1 MDRQDIQ
8 TRRAENQVWNGSGAY
23 DTKPELLVFDGGG
36 DADLYGNTVLGLAG
50 RYYRFDLFRPLLNDF
65 HRSVQEGLYTDVFF
79 LVLEGAVFRRG
90 AQERPIL
97 PDLRAAYART
107 LLRDTPPAE
116 GMTDGALRRAWAQ
129 QVLGQPCDKALAPV
143 LADIA
148 APLKPT
154 EAELIRRTEEILYTH
169 FRRARRSATDRQ
181 WAAWVGR
188 KRDASGGVRFVRPN
202 GLRALSRNTSGGAG
216 GLQKPTLL
224 SFLQGRTPEPILRR
238 YVEDCFGVSLL
249 TPSQLADMERALCT
263 GVHKN
268 CRLHVTDGT
277 PPQRPPSPEAAWD
290 AEQFRRQREKN
301 RAYYQ
306 SQLSQNRL
314 TIARLTQK
322 LHNTLL
328 LKQEDDGGLC
338 RAGALC
344 PALAWRAAALDDERV
359 FTRRQPGDPG
369 ELTVDILLDGSAS
382 QNQQQEKLAAQA
394 YIIVE
399 SLTRCHIPV
408 RVTAFCSVSG
418 CTVLRILRDYD
429 QRGRNDAI
437 FDYVAAGWNR
447 DGLALRAMGWL
458 MRRSRSDHR
467 LLIILSD
474 ASPNDD
480 QRIPIGALPLGGYVY
495 SGKRGIQDT
504 ATEAGLLR
512 RQGITPVCVFTGSDL
527 ELEGGRKI
535 YGKALT
541 RIPTIGWF
549 ADAVSKLIQGQIR
562 QL

>member
-1 MDRQDIQ
+1 M
-8 TRRAENQVWNGSGAY
+8 
-23 DTKPELLVFDGGG
+23 
-36 DADLYGNTVLGLAG
+36 
-50 RYYRFDLFRPLLNDF
+50 
-65 HRSVQEGLYTDVFF
+65 
-79 LVLEGAVFRRG
+79 
-90 AQERPIL
+90 
-97 PDLRAAYART
+97 
-107 LLRDTPPAE
+107 
-116 GMTDGALRRAWAQ
+116 
-129 QVLGQPCDKALAPV
+129 
-143 LADIA
+143 
-148 APLKPT
+148 
-154 EAELIRRTEEILYTH
+154 
-169 FRRARRSATDRQ
+169 
-181 WAAWVGR
+181 
-188 KRDASGGVRFVRPN
+188 
-202 GLRALSRNTSGGAG
+202 
-216 GLQKPTLL
+216 
-224 SFLQGRTPEPILRR
+224 
-238 YVEDCFGVSLL
+238 EDCFGVSLL

-429 QRGRNDAI
+429 HPEQNNRVM
-437 FDYVAAGWNR
+437 DYVSAGWNR
-447 DGLALRAMGWL
+447 DGLALRAMGRL
-458 MRRSRSDHR
+458 MRQTAGEKR
-467 LLIILSD
+467 LLLVLSD

-480 QRIPIGALPLGGYVY
+480 QRIPGGLGGHAYT
-495 SGKRGIQDT
+495 GKRGVDDT
-504 ATEAGLLR
+504 AAEAADLR
-512 RQGITPVCVFTGSDL
+512 LHGVTPVCLFSGSDR
-527 ELEGGRKI
+527 EAPDARRI
-535 YGKALT
+535 YGAAMERLPSVGWLADTVT
-541 RIPTIGWF
+541 R
-549 ADAVSKLIQGQIR
+549 LIQGQIR
-562 QL
+562 KG

>member
-23 DTKPELLVFDGGG
+23 DAKPELLVFDGGG

-79 LVLEGAVFRRG
+79 FVLENAVFRRG

-97 PDLRAAYART
+97 PDLRAAYARM

-154 EAELIRRTEEILYTH
+154 EAELIRRTEEILYAH

-202 GLRALSRNTSGGAG
+202 GLRALSRGTGGAG

-249 TPSQLADMERALCT
+249 TPSQLTDMECALCT

-277 PPQRPPSPEAAWD
+277 PPQRSPGPEAAWD

-344 PALAWRAAALDDERV
+344 PVLAWRAAALDDERV

-382 QNQQQEKLAAQA
+382 QNQQQEKLAAQV

-399 SLTRCHIPV
+399 S
-408 RVTAFCSVSG
+408 
-418 CTVLRILRDYD
+418 
-429 QRGRNDAI
+429 
-437 FDYVAAGWNR
+437 
-447 DGLALRAMGWL
+447 
-458 MRRSRSDHR
+458 
-467 LLIILSD
+467 
-474 ASPNDD
+474 
-480 QRIPIGALPLGGYVY
+480 
-495 SGKRGIQDT
+495 
-504 ATEAGLLR
+504 
-512 RQGITPVCVFTGSDL
+512 
-527 ELEGGRKI
+527 
-535 YGKALT
+535 
-541 RIPTIGWF
+541 
-549 ADAVSKLIQGQIR
+549 
-562 QL
+562 

>member
-79 LVLEGAVFRRG
+79 LVLENAVFRRG

-116 GMTDGALRRAWAQ
+116 GVTDGALRRAWAQ
-129 QVLGQPCDKALAPV
+129 QVLGQPCDKALVPV

-202 GLRALSRNTSGGAG
+202 GLRALSRGTGGAG

-338 RAGALC
+338 RAGTLC

-399 SLTRCHIPV
+399 SLTRCRIPV

-418 CTVLRILRDYD
+418 CTVLRTGRPRLHR
-429 QRGRNDAI
+429 QAGRGRHGGGGRRPAAPRRHARVPVLRQRPGSAGRPAYLRRSHGAI
-437 FDYVAAGWNR
+437 ALR
-447 DGLALRAMGWL
+447 GLAGGHRHPPHPGADTEGVKCVQ
-458 MRRSRSDHR
+458 RR
-467 LLIILSD
+467 
-474 ASPNDD
+474 P
-480 QRIPIGALPLGGYVY
+480 
-495 SGKRGIQDT
+495 
-504 ATEAGLLR
+504 
-512 RQGITPVCVFTGSDL
+512 
-527 ELEGGRKI
+527 
-535 YGKALT
+535 
-541 RIPTIGWF
+541 
-549 ADAVSKLIQGQIR
+549 
-562 QL
+562 

>member
-79 LVLEGAVFRRG
+79 LVLENAVFRRG

-97 PDLRAAYART
+97 PALRAAYART

-129 QVLGQPCDKALAPV
+129 QVLGQPCDKALVPV
-143 LADIA
+143 
-148 APLKPT
+148 
-154 EAELIRRTEEILYTH
+154 
-169 FRRARRSATDRQ
+169 
-181 WAAWVGR
+181 
-188 KRDASGGVRFVRPN
+188 
-202 GLRALSRNTSGGAG
+202 
-216 GLQKPTLL
+216 
-224 SFLQGRTPEPILRR
+224 
-238 YVEDCFGVSLL
+238 
-249 TPSQLADMERALCT
+249 LADMERALCT

-429 QRGRNDAI
+429 HPEQNDRVM
-437 FDYVAAGWNR
+437 DYVSAGWNR
-447 DGLALRAMGWL
+447 DGLALRAMGRL
-458 MRRSRSDHR
+458 MRQTAGEKR
-467 LLIILSD
+467 LLLVLSD

-480 QRIPIGALPLGGYVY
+480 QRIPGGLGGHAYT
-495 SGKRGIQDT
+495 GKRGVDDT
-504 ATEAGLLR
+504 AAEAAALR
-512 RQGITPVCVFTGSDL
+512 LHGVTPVCLFSGSDR
-527 ELEGGRKI
+527 EAPDARRI
-535 YGKALT
+535 YGAAMERLPSVGWLADTVT
-541 RIPTIGWF
+541 R
-549 ADAVSKLIQGQIR
+549 LIKGQIR
-562 QL
+562 KG

>member
-129 QVLGQPCDKALAPV
+129 QVLGQPCDKALVPV

-429 QRGRNDAI
+429 QTGKNDAI

-458 MRRSRSDHR
+458 MRRGRADHR
-467 LLIILSD
+467 LLIVLSD

-495 SGKRGIQDT
+495 SGKRGVEDT
-504 ATEAGLLR
+504 AAEAGVLR
-512 RQGITPVCVFTGSDL
+512 QQGVTPVCVFTGSDL
-527 ELEGGRKI
+527 ELESGRKI

>member
-79 LVLEGAVFRRG
+79 FVLENAVFRRG

-116 GMTDGALRRAWAQ
+116 GMTDGAAPRVAQ
-129 QVLGQPCDKALAPV
+129 QVLGQPYDKALVPV

-202 GLRALSRNTSGGAG
+202 GLRALSRGTGGAG

-263 GVHKN
+263 GVHRN

-277 PPQRPPSPEAAWD
+277 PPQRPSQPGGRVGCGAVPPPAGEEPRLLPVAAVPEPADHRPPDPEAA
-290 AEQFRRQREKN
+290 Q
-301 RAYYQ
+301 
-306 SQLSQNRL
+306 
-314 TIARLTQK
+314 
-322 LHNTLL
+322 HP
-328 LKQEDDGGLC
+328 
-338 RAGALC
+338 
-344 PALAWRAAALDDERV
+344 PA
-359 FTRRQPGDPG
+359 
-369 ELTVDILLDGSAS
+369 
-382 QNQQQEKLAAQA
+382 
-394 YIIVE
+394 
-399 SLTRCHIPV
+399 
-408 RVTAFCSVSG
+408 
-418 CTVLRILRDYD
+418 
-429 QRGRNDAI
+429 
-437 FDYVAAGWNR
+437 
-447 DGLALRAMGWL
+447 
-458 MRRSRSDHR
+458 
-467 LLIILSD
+467 
-474 ASPNDD
+474 
-480 QRIPIGALPLGGYVY
+480 
-495 SGKRGIQDT
+495 
-504 ATEAGLLR
+504 EAGGR
-512 RQGITPVCVFTGSDL
+512 RRPVPRRCPVPCAGMA
-527 ELEGGRKI
+527 GGGAGR
-535 YGKALT
+535 
-541 RIPTIGWF
+541 
-549 ADAVSKLIQGQIR
+549 
-562 QL
+562 

>member
-1 MDRQDIQ
+1 M
-8 TRRAENQVWNGSGAY
+8 
-23 DTKPELLVFDGGG
+23 
-36 DADLYGNTVLGLAG
+36 
-50 RYYRFDLFRPLLNDF
+50 
-65 HRSVQEGLYTDVFF
+65 
-79 LVLEGAVFRRG
+79 
-90 AQERPIL
+90 
-97 PDLRAAYART
+97 
-107 LLRDTPPAE
+107 
-116 GMTDGALRRAWAQ
+116 
-129 QVLGQPCDKALAPV
+129 
-143 LADIA
+143 
-148 APLKPT
+148 
-154 EAELIRRTEEILYTH
+154 
-169 FRRARRSATDRQ
+169 
-181 WAAWVGR
+181 
-188 KRDASGGVRFVRPN
+188 RPN
-202 GLRALSRNTSGGAG
+202 GLRALSRDTGGTG

-249 TPSQLADMERALCT
+249 TPSQLADMEHALCT
-263 GVHKN
+263 GVHRN

-277 PPQRPPSPEAAWD
+277 PPQRPPGPEAAWD

-344 PALAWRAAALDDERV
+344 PVLAWRAAALDDERV

-399 SLTRCHIPV
+399 SLTRCYIPV

-429 QRGRNDAI
+429 HPEQNNRVM
-437 FDYVAAGWNR
+437 DYVSAGWNR
-447 DGLALRAMGWL
+447 DGLALRAMGRL
-458 MRRSRSDHR
+458 MRQTAGGKR
-467 LLIILSD
+467 LLLVLSD

-480 QRIPIGALPLGGYVY
+480 QRIPIGALPLGGYAY
-495 SGKRGIQDT
+495 SGKRGVEDT
-504 ATEAGLLR
+504 AGETAVLR
-512 RQGITPVCVFTGSDL
+512 RQGIRPVCIFTGSDQ
-527 ELEGGRKI
+527 ELDNARRI
-535 YGKALT
+535 YGAALE
-541 RIPTIGWF
+541 RIPTAGWL
-549 ADAVSKLIQGQIR
+549 ADAVSRLLCA
-562 QL
+562 QLTRT

>member
-1 MDRQDIQ
+1 M
-8 TRRAENQVWNGSGAY
+8 
-23 DTKPELLVFDGGG
+23 FDGGG

-79 LVLEGAVFRRG
+79 FVLEGAVFRRG

-129 QVLGQPCDKALAPV
+129 QVLGQPYDKALAPV

-148 APLKPT
+148 APQKPT

-181 WAAWVGR
+181 GAAWVGR
-188 KRDASGGVRFVRPN
+188 KRDAAGGVRFVRPN
-202 GLRALSRNTSGGAG
+202 GLRALSRNISGGAG

-277 PPQRPPSPEAAWD
+277 PPQRSPSPEAAWD

-344 PALAWRAAALDDERV
+344 PALAWRAAALDDARV

-382 QNQQQEKLAAQA
+382 QNQQQEKLAAQDPLKFEKDKIKGA
-394 YIIVE
+394 IRTDFILSAEIVAITLGIVSE
-399 SLTRCHIPV
+399 ARLLNQVLVLSGIALV
-408 RVTAFCSVSG
+408 VTVG
-418 CTVLRILRDYD
+418 VY
-429 QRGRNDAI
+429 
-437 FDYVAAGWNR
+437 
-447 DGLALRAMGWL
+447 GLVGVIVKIDDLGYWLAEKSSALMQALGKG
-458 MRRSRSDHR
+458 
-467 LLIILSD
+467 LLIIAPWLM
-474 ASPNDD
+474 
-480 QRIPIGALPLGGYVY
+480 
-495 SGKRGIQDT
+495 
-504 ATEAGLLR
+504 
-512 RQGITPVCVFTGSDL
+512 
-527 ELEGGRKI
+527 
-535 YGKALT
+535 KALSIVGT
-541 RIPTIGWF
+541 LAMFLVGGGSVVHGIAPLHHAIEHIAGQQSAVVAMILPTVLNLILGFIIGGIVVLGVK
-549 ADAVSKLIQGQIR
+549 AVAKMRGQAH
-562 QL
+562 

>member
-50 RYYRFDLFRPLLNDF
+50 RYYRFALFRPLLNDF

-79 LVLEGAVFRRG
+79 FVLENAVFRRG

-97 PDLRAAYART
+97 PDLRAAYARM

-129 QVLGQPCDKALAPV
+129 QVLGQPCDKALVPV

-202 GLRALSRNTSGGAG
+202 GLRALSRGTGGAG

-249 TPSQLADMERALCT
+249 TPSQLTDMECALCT

-429 QRGRNDAI
+429 HPEQNDRVM
-437 FDYVAAGWNR
+437 DYVSAGWNR
-447 DGLALRAMGWL
+447 DGLALRAMGRL
-458 MRRSRSDHR
+458 MRQTAGEKR
-467 LLIILSD
+467 LLLVLSD

-480 QRIPIGALPLGGYVY
+480 QRIPGGLGGHAYT
-495 SGKRGIQDT
+495 GKRGVDDT
-504 ATEAGLLR
+504 AAEAADLR
-512 RQGITPVCVFTGSDL
+512 LHGVTPVCLFSGSDR
-527 ELEGGRKI
+527 EAPDARRI
-535 YGKALT
+535 YGAAMERLPSVGWLADTVT
-541 RIPTIGWF
+541 R
-549 ADAVSKLIQGQIR
+549 LIQGQIR
-562 QL
+562 KG

>member
-23 DTKPELLVFDGGG
+23 DAKPELLVFDGGG

-79 LVLEGAVFRRG
+79 FVLENAVFRRG

-97 PDLRAAYART
+97 PDLRAAYARM

-129 QVLGQPCDKALAPV
+129 QVLGQPCDKALVPV

-154 EAELIRRTEEILYTH
+154 EAELIRRTEEILYAH

-202 GLRALSRNTSGGAG
+202 GLQALSRGTGGAG
-216 GLQKPTLL
+216 GLQKSTLL

-314 TIARLTQK
+314 TVARLT
-322 LHNTLL
+322 
-328 LKQEDDGGLC
+328 
-338 RAGALC
+338 
-344 PALAWRAAALDDERV
+344 
-359 FTRRQPGDPG
+359 
-369 ELTVDILLDGSAS
+369 
-382 QNQQQEKLAAQA
+382 
-394 YIIVE
+394 
-399 SLTRCHIPV
+399 
-408 RVTAFCSVSG
+408 
-418 CTVLRILRDYD
+418 
-429 QRGRNDAI
+429 
-437 FDYVAAGWNR
+437 
-447 DGLALRAMGWL
+447 
-458 MRRSRSDHR
+458 
-467 LLIILSD
+467 
-474 ASPNDD
+474 
-480 QRIPIGALPLGGYVY
+480 
-495 SGKRGIQDT
+495 
-504 ATEAGLLR
+504 
-512 RQGITPVCVFTGSDL
+512 
-527 ELEGGRKI
+527 
-535 YGKALT
+535 
-541 RIPTIGWF
+541 
-549 ADAVSKLIQGQIR
+549 
-562 QL
+562 

>member
-79 LVLEGAVFRRG
+79 LVLENAVFRRG

-129 QVLGQPCDKALAPV
+129 QVLGQPCDKALVPV

-277 PPQRPPSPEAAWD
+277 PPQRSPSPEAAWD

-382 QNQQQEKLAAQA
+382 QNQQQ
-394 YIIVE
+394 
-399 SLTRCHIPV
+399 
-408 RVTAFCSVSG
+408 
-418 CTVLRILRDYD
+418 
-429 QRGRNDAI
+429 
-437 FDYVAAGWNR
+437 
-447 DGLALRAMGWL
+447 
-458 MRRSRSDHR
+458 
-467 LLIILSD
+467 
-474 ASPNDD
+474 
-480 QRIPIGALPLGGYVY
+480 
-495 SGKRGIQDT
+495 
-504 ATEAGLLR
+504 
-512 RQGITPVCVFTGSDL
+512 
-527 ELEGGRKI
+527 
-535 YGKALT
+535 
-541 RIPTIGWF
+541 
-549 ADAVSKLIQGQIR
+549 
-562 QL
+562 